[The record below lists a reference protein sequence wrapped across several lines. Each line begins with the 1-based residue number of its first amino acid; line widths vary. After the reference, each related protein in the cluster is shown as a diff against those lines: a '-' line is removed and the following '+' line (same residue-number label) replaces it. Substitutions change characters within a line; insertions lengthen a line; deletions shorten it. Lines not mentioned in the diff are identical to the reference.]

1 MKMFCPVA
9 ITLVATLLNSIT
21 PLAQTKPTRAP
32 SATAA
37 DEQQPKAID
46 DAWGE
51 AESKRDRRHSTQS
64 SMGASSWSTSPAR
77 SRLAD
82 GVHRGRRFTFT
93 AMTITHDRIE
103 IHVIRRS

>member
-1 MKMFCPVA
+1 MFRPVA

-37 DEQQPKAID
+37 DEQQLKAID

-51 AESKRDRRHSTQS
+51 AESKRDEATLNSILDGRFILVDQS
-64 SMGASSWSTSPAR
+64 GKVTVGRTAFIEAGASR
-77 SRLAD
+77 SRP
-82 GVHRGRRFTFT
+82 
-93 AMTITHDRIE
+93 
-103 IHVIRRS
+103 